1 MNSSLPIKNKQSG
14 FTLLESLLSL
24 FVLTIGILGVAGMQ
38 MQGIRAGT
46 AAMQRMQAVSFTEEL
61 LERIRAN
68 PAGVADYAS
77 GANQNGCSS
86 GTVCTAAE
94 MAADDLFV
102 WNQSVESAMPGTPIM
117 SVTVAPISDPVFD
130 PDDLGRSISI
140 DITWVDRGDS
150 FTLSTTTLINIVT
163 NSGG

>member
-1 MNSSLPIKNKQSG
+1 MNSRLPIKNKQSG
-14 FTLLESLLSL
+14 FTLLESLLAL

-38 MQGIRAGT
+38 MQGMRAGT
-46 AAMQRMQAVSFTEEL
+46 VAMQRMQAVSFAEEL

-68 PAGVADYAS
+68 PAGVADYAG
-77 GANQNGCSS
+77 GASQYDCTS

-94 MAADDLFV
+94 MAADDLDV
-102 WNQSVESAMPGTPIM
+102 WEKSVLSVMPGASSTSI
-117 SVTVAPISDPVFD
+117 TVASIDDPLID
-130 PDDLGRSISI
+130 PDDLGRIINI

-150 FTLSTTTLINIVT
+150 YTLSTTTLVNIVI